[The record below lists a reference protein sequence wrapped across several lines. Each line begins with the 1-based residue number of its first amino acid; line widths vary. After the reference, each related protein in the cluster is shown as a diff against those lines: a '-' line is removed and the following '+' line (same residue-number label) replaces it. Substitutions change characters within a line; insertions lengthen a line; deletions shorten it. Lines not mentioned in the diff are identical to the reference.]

1 MAKRILITGHLGYIG
16 SVLAPYLQYR
26 GYSVWGLDTG
36 YFDPCTI
43 MAPAR
48 EIPGTRID
56 VRSVETS
63 DLAGF
68 DAVVHLA
75 ALSNDPV
82 GNLNPRWTRE
92 INAEAT
98 ARLALC
104 AKMAGVRRFVFSS
117 SCIMYGAASLGDQP
131 VCEESPLDPRTDY
144 ARSKVDAEASLRRL
158 AAPGFSPVYLRNG
171 TIYGLSPRMRFDTVL
186 NSLAGSGV
194 AKGKVRV
201 FSDGRP
207 WRPLVHLDD
216 VCAAIAAMLEAPEEA
231 IHNEAF
237 NVGAA
242 SMNIQ
247 IRDLAQLTAAAAGCP
262 VEVLSSA
269 DADQRTYVTSFGK
282 LRQRVPEFAP
292 RWTPAEGAVR
302 LVKELRELK
311 LSGEQFDSPKYTR
324 LRWLRKLLDED
335 ALSPSLEWSARP
347 EAVSA

>member
-1 MAKRILITGHLGYIG
+1 MAKRILVTGHLGYVG
-16 SVLAPYLQYR
+16 SVLAPFLAER

-36 YFDPCTI
+36 YFEPCTLV
-43 MAPAR
+43 APPR
-48 EIPGTRID
+48 EVPGTQID
-56 VRSVETS
+56 VRLVEIA
-63 DLAGF
+63 DLVDF
-68 DAVVHLA
+68 DAIVHLA

-82 GNLNPRWTRE
+82 GNLNPQWTRE

-98 ARLALC
+98 ARLAFC
-104 AKMAGVRRFVFSS
+104 ARMAGVRRFVFSS

-144 ARSKVDAEASLRRL
+144 ARSKVEAETALRRL

-186 NSLAGSGV
+186 NSLAGSAV

-201 FSDGRP
+201 FSDGSP

-216 VCAAIAAMLEAPEEA
+216 VCAAILAVLEAPEEA
-231 IHNEAF
+231 VHNQAF

-247 IRDLAQLTAAAAGCP
+247 IRDLAQLTAAAAGCA

-269 DADQRTYVTSFGK
+269 DADQRTYVTSFDK
-282 LRQRVPEFAP
+282 FRRRVPGFTP
-292 RWTPAEGAVR
+292 KWTPADGAVR
-302 LVKELRELK
+302 LVNELCGLK
-311 LSGEQFDSPKYTR
+311 LSSEQFDSPKFTR
-324 LRWLRKLLDED
+324 LRWLRKLLDEET
-335 ALSPSLEWSARP
+335 LSPSLAWSASRQ
-347 EAVSA
+347 AVSV